1 MKKLLLTFKSAFI
14 ICALALAFVGLS
26 ATLITSCKKECDK
39 NDSTSDCY
47 TPLKTE
53 WVEINGIKWATRNV
67 DAPGTFAA
75 SPESAGMFYQWNRK
89 IGWSSTNPLINSNG
103 SRVWDSTYSESTQ
116 WSVENDPSPAG
127 WRMPTYAELNNLSQA
142 PNRKTTINGIEG
154 RLFGSPPNTIFLP
167 FCGER
172 LGTNGA
178 LIIGN
183 GCYYSNACYYSNTQD
198 DEYLFALCLG
208 IHGDKIYWFANHK
221 SLCSSIRCVKK

>member
-1 MKKLLLTFKSAFI
+1 MKNLLLTFKSAFI

-39 NDSTSDCY
+39 NDPTSDCY

-67 DAPGTFAA
+67 DAPGTFAT

-89 IGWSSTNPLINSNG
+89 IGWSSTDPLINSNG
-103 SRVWDSTYSESTQ
+103 SMVWDSIYPERESMQ

-127 WRMPTYAELNNLSQA
+127 WRVPTEAEIKNLLQTYSK
-142 PNRKTTINGIEG
+142 KTTINGIEG

-167 FCGER
+167 NCGIR
-172 LGTNGA
+172 LGDDGLLRRETVGDIGGHYWSSMQEDEIDAYGLTIFSDYA
-178 LIIGN
+178 LGLICPKNCG
-183 GCYYSNACYYSNTQD
+183 
-198 DEYLFALCLG
+198 L
-208 IHGDKIYWFANHK
+208 
-221 SLCSSIRCVKK
+221 SIRCVKK